1 MTKMLQKK
9 NFRMMFFMAAIAIV
23 LTPMISLLSFAQEE
37 NVKIF
42 IDQVARS
49 LIDTMKN
56 PNATTERK
64 RQQIKTIIEQNFDV
78 AWMSEFAIGVNYKK
92 LSDPQKTRYAAS
104 YLNYLLNNYFPILMK
119 YDSDDSYEI
128 LGIQKIDQK
137 DYDAKIKLITK
148 KSETPIMLKYRIRT
162 KDTGYKCLDMVVEGV
177 STLVSQ
183 RAEFISIV
191 QRSGVDEFLRQLESQ
206 KVKKTA

>member
-1 MTKMLQKK
+1 
-9 NFRMMFFMAAIAIV
+9 MMFFISAIAIV

-42 IDQVARS
+42 IDQVAHS
-49 LIDTMKN
+49 LINTMKN
-56 PNATTERK
+56 PSASTERK

-78 AWMSEFAIGVNYKK
+78 PWMAEFAIGVNYKN
-92 LSDPQKTRYAAS
+92 LSNDQMARYSAA

-119 YDSDDSYEI
+119 YDSNDSYEI

-148 KSETPIMLKYRIRT
+148 KSENPIMLKYRVRS
-162 KDTGYKCLDMVVEGV
+162 KEDGYKCLDMVVEGV

-191 QRSGVDEFLRQLESQ
+191 QRSGIDEFLRQLEAQ